1 MNNEENTKNKG
12 QGFSTHLLELRTRI
26 LRTLVILVFV
36 FVLAFIFAENIYQFL
51 INPYYEIIQQNNL
64 NRRLIFTALQ
74 EAFITYIK
82 VAFLTAFIISSPIFL
97 IEIWK
102 FVAPGLYNNE
112 KKAFL
117 PYLVATPI
125 LFIFGALLVYY
136 FIMPIAIKFFMG
148 FEVEAS
154 NKTMAMQL
162 EAKVNEYLF
171 LIMRLIFAF
180 GLSLNPSSFKP
191 PSKNR
196 FCKFKL
202 SKGKEKILY
211 SYNLYSSCNTNTSR
225 SNNANRFSNTFIIV
239 I

>member
-1 MNNEENTKNKG
+1 MRKILKIKDKV
-12 QGFSTHLLELRTRI
+12 FSTHLLELRTRI

-82 VAFLTAFIISSPIFL
+82 VAFFTAFIISSPIFL
-97 IEIWK
+97 IEFWK

-162 EAKVNEYLF
+162 EAKVNEYLS

-180 GLSLNPSSFKP
+180 GLSFQLPVV
-191 PSKNR
+191 
-196 FCKFKL
+196 L
-202 SKGKEKILY
+202 SLLARIGFVNSNYLRERRKYFIVIIFTAAAILH
-211 SYNLYSSCNTNTSR
+211 SR
-225 SNNANRFSNTFIIV
+225 SNNANSLANLIIV